1 MGNSETPSG
10 GQRLTSASTGPLCS
24 AGRST
29 NRPVMQGVKNNL
41 GVRKMRRRKS
51 TFNDFFDLLFE
62 VSGDFWQFGATVT
75 VALGVFSLLALKWA
89 VGKSAA
95 ASAATGTSLAV
106 FQNLSWAFY
115 LVPIMLAIFT
125 VIFGWKAFTAYAKQ
139 NNF

>member
-1 MGNSETPSG
+1 MNWKVNGSN
-10 GQRLTSASTGPLCS
+10 LTSRCCRTIFPPLRGS
-24 AGRST
+24 KIAARL
-29 NRPVMQGVKNNL
+29 RVKNNL
-41 GVRKMRRRKS
+41 GIRKMRRRKS

-62 VSGDFWQFGATVT
+62 VSGDFWQFGAAIT
-75 VALGVFSLLALKWA
+75 VALGVFSLLALKWT

-125 VIFGWKAFTAYAKQ
+125 VIFGWKTFTAYAMQ